1 MAVATPAC
9 RRCARAQSLCHPHSL
24 LSPCQPCACTPA
36 MCTPSPPFCGC
47 IKLNHAALYIC
58 LYCKS
63 PKPPR
68 WGLGAHGLLL
78 ADRGGWLA
86 VLLPIL
92 HPIGPARS
100 NVHKSDKHGH
110 PPPPPHPI
118 GCCCPC
124 VHTHARAS
132 IIQAW
137 RLMRDSLIQAWSLPE
152 HHEIPSYVIAGEL
165 YEG

>member
-9 RRCARAQSLCHPHSL
+9 RRCARAQALAKSYHPHSL
-24 LSPCQPCACTPA
+24 LSPCQPCACSHVHPI
-36 MCTPSPPFCGC
+36 PS
-47 IKLNHAALYIC
+47 ILWLHAALYIYAFIVKA
-58 LYCKS
+58 LS
-63 PKPPR
+63 LR
-68 WGLGAHGLLL
+68 N
-78 ADRGGWLA
+78 GGWVRMGA
-86 VLLPIL
+86 YWQTEEDPVLLPIL

-110 PPPPPHPI
+110 PPPPLHPI

-137 RLMRDSLIQAWSLPE
+137 RLMRDSLIPE
-152 HHEIPSYVIAGEL
+152 HHEIPSYI
-165 YEG
+165 YICDCRRII